1 MQSHISCMW
10 AIFWNVILHM
20 SSQIACLN
28 THISCMCA
36 LFPNVILHMSLSSQF
51 ACLNRGK
58 VTQVACAIFWNV
70 SVHMSL
76 QIACLNIC
84 AIFLNYDFQIACL
97 NRCKVTLVACERFS
111 EMFVWNVSSHRLL
124 EKMQSHI
131 SCIFV
136 ISSIVCFH
144 MCSQIACLNRCK
156 VAIVACVQNFSIE
169 ISNRLL

>member
-20 SSQIACLN
+20 SSQIDCLN
-28 THISCMCA
+28 SHISHISCMCA
-36 LFPNVILHMSLSSQF
+36 IFPNVILHMSLSSQF

-58 VTQVACAIFWNV
+58 VTQVACAIFLRV

-76 QIACLNIC
+76 QIACFNIC

-111 EMFVWNVSSHRLL
+111 EMFVFTCLLTSPAWKDVKSHYLHIFNFFDCVF
-124 EKMQSHI
+124 SH
-131 SCIFV
+131 V
-136 ISSIVCFH
+136 
-144 MCSQIACLNRCK
+144 L
-156 VAIVACVQNFSIE
+156 
-169 ISNRLL
+169 SNRLLEQMQSCNSCICAKFLH